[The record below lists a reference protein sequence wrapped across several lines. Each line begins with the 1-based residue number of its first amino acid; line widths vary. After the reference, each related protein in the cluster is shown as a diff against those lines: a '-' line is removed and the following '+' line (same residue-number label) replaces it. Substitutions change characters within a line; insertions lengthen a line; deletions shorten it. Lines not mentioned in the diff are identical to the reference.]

1 MKNIFTILLLF
12 SFSFV
17 QSQTVR
23 WIDILP
29 SNGDCISAINI
40 NLKDTI
46 KTTAS
51 PKGHGQVLE
60 FKNNDKKSLLYF
72 EREHNTVWY
81 QFEIDFNGSF
91 TFELTPFSINDDYDF
106 MLFKYENTPD
116 FCQKLVNKE
125 IEPIRTNISR
135 NNKEIQSKTGLSWDF
150 KDKTIHSGVGADYS
164 YPVEVKKGERFYL
177 LVDNVY
183 KNGKGHQLAFDYD
196 ALLEEVTTISEIDG
210 VVGDVEDV
218 PPPPKVEKEK
228 TFRYELK
235 GVVVDDENDKPLKAD
250 ITLTNSI
257 TGEVVA
263 KTQSDSLTGEYNLVL
278 EEEAKKLAKSLYTL
292 EISKDDYF
300 FDSQD
305 IKPYD
310 LPELS
315 KVKITR
321 RIPKIR
327 KGKVYRV
334 NNINFYGNQAKPLPV
349 SYPVFKS
356 LLRLMEKNPKLNISI
371 EGHTNGCHQ
380 SWEYSKQLS
389 VARAGT
395 VRNYL
400 IENGIDE
407 KRIKHEGFSCDK
419 MLFPNPVNERQG
431 MLNRRVE
438 IRIL

>member
-1 MKNIFTILLLF
+1 MKNTTTVLFLLALPMLLQA
-12 SFSFV
+12 
-17 QSQTVR
+17 QSKVR
-23 WIDILP
+23 WIDLMP
-29 SNGDCISAINI
+29 KNSDCISAIEVS
-40 NLKDTI
+40 LDDTI

-60 FKNNDKKSLLYF
+60 FKNNDKKSLLYV

-81 QFEIDFNGSF
+81 QFEVDLNGSF
-91 TFELTPFSINDDYDF
+91 IFELTPFSVNDDYDF
-106 MLFKYENTPD
+106 MLFKYDGTVD
-116 FCQKLVNKE
+116 FCQKLANKE

-135 NNKEIQSKTGLSWDF
+135 NNKGIQSKTGLSWDF

-164 YPVEVKKGERFYL
+164 YSVEMKKGDRFYL

-183 KNGKGHQLAFDYD
+183 KNGKGHQLAFDND
-196 ALLEEVTTISEIDG
+196 VLLEEKVEAEAEEITEVVSVPKTNKSKMYSYELQG
-210 VVGDVEDV
+210 VVI
-218 PPPPKVEKEK
+218 
-228 TFRYELK
+228 
-235 GVVVDDENDKPLKAD
+235 DDENEKPLRAD
-250 ITLTNSI
+250 VTLTNSI
-257 TGEVVA
+257 TGEIVA
-263 KTQSDSLTGEYNLVL
+263 QTQSDSITGEYKLVL
-278 EEEAKKLAKSLYTL
+278 EEEAQKLAKSQYTL
-292 EISKDDYF
+292 EISKDNYF

-315 KVKITR
+315 KVKIR
-321 RIPKIR
+321 SRIPKIK
-327 KGKVYRV
+327 KGKIYRV
-334 NNINFYGNQAKPLPV
+334 NNINFYGNQAKPLPM

-356 LLRLMEKNPKLNISI
+356 LLRLMEKNTTLEISI

-380 SWEYSKQLS
+380 SWEYSKTLS

-419 MLFPNPVNERQG
+419 MLYKEPINEKQN